1 MSKKMILILALSIIG
16 LAAAA
21 FTSYLIFSGS
31 QNDDLPWQK
40 YKIGNTEIKV
50 QIADTVKTRADGL
63 SGREQLA
70 DDEGMLFIFPY
81 SGKHGFWMKD
91 MNFNLDI
98 IWIKDN
104 KIAGIS
110 ENVQRPD
117 TKNWTAL
124 DTVYPP
130 EDVNMVLEV
139 NSGFTKDNN
148 LKIGD
153 LAELIK

>member
-16 LAAAA
+16 IAAAA
-21 FTSYLIFSGS
+21 FVSYLIFSES

-40 YKIGNTEIKV
+40 YKIGNTEMEV

-63 SGREQLA
+63 SGRDHLEDNQ
-70 DDEGMLFIFPY
+70 GMLFIFPY

-104 KIAGIS
+104 KVVGIS
-110 ENVQRPD
+110 ENVQKPD
-117 TKNWTAL
+117 TKNWTSL
-124 DTVYPP
+124 ETVYPP

-139 NSGFTKDNN
+139 NSGFSQTNEV
-148 LKIGD
+148 KIGD
-153 LAELIK
+153 TAKLSK